1 MFSRQEVQL
10 IWIVTNLC
18 AEVRSEA
25 DLAGIVKGPLRSLLP
40 HGCCAFGQ
48 CQLST
53 DTVLRVVNVD
63 FPQAFVSRVAQ
74 VGQTLSS
81 PLAAQWKQHRKVVH
95 FAPHASAEAPPETA
109 WLSLFREQGLS
120 AVTAHG
126 AVDLARDRSS
136 YFAFGETQVQLPERD
151 RILID
156 ILVPHL
162 HDALTDCPGPDRPR
176 VPAASDTGAG
186 RLSER
191 EVEVLHWVQA
201 GKTNGEIGT
210 ILGIS
215 EFTVKNHMQRILGK
229 LNATNRAHAISKAT
243 RRGQL
248 GAPAQAVLP

>member
-18 AEVRSEA
+18 AEARSES
-25 DLAGIVKGPLRSLLP
+25 DLTGIIKGPLRSLLP

-48 CQLST
+48 CQVST

-63 FPQAFVSRVAQ
+63 FPQAVVSRVAQ
-74 VGQTLSS
+74 VGRPLSS

-95 FAPHASAEAPPETA
+95 VAAQASAEAPLEAA
-109 WLSLFREQGLS
+109 WLGMLREQGLS

-126 AVDLARDRSS
+126 AIDLARDRSS
-136 YFAFGETQVQLPERD
+136 YFAFGETPVQLPERD
-151 RILID
+151 RILLN

-162 HDALTDCPGPDRPR
+162 HDALTACPGTAPPR
-176 VPAASDTGAG
+176 APATSDAPAG

-201 GKTNGEIGT
+201 GKTNGEIGS

-243 RRGQL
+243 RGGQL
-248 GAPAQAVLP
+248 GVQAQPALP